1 MFNNKNYDFVG
12 KKKPVLII
20 TVVILV
26 VCMLFLLIR
35 GLSLDI
41 KFTGGT
47 IIKYNYSAKQ
57 AEEVSD
63 TDAEVSDA
71 DISASDASA
80 SDVLGVSD
88 VFTVA
93 SSADITTATDVTA
106 TDAVA
111 SAADVPAVEEVA
123 DEFEMPDPSEL
134 NIVPNEATELNKEE
148 VKSVASQMLM
158 GDVSIDMSSRIL
170 TGGGKET
177 SVTIKLADKRAVA
190 KDAGAQL
197 EKALE
202 IKYPN
207 VDFEISSVSSV
218 DPVMGK
224 EFFGKC
230 LVAMLV
236 ASLFMVLYVAFR
248 FRKIGGFSA
257 GLTAIVAVVNDCFVA
272 FTAFVVF
279 GFPIDDNFV
288 AVILTIIGYTL
299 NSTIVIYDRVRENK
313 KKLGP
318 KVPVAQLVNR
328 SINETLARTIYTN
341 LTFLMSVLAVVA
353 VAVIFGISSILSFA
367 VPMLF
372 GIISGC
378 YSSLFISNILWVM
391 WQEKKEARKAKKF

>member
-20 TVVILV
+20 TVAIVA
-26 VCMLFLLIR
+26 VCLLFMIIN

-47 IIKYNYSAKQ
+47 IIKYNYS
-57 AEEVSD
+57 ERVEDVSGSD
-63 TDAEVSDA
+63 T
-71 DISASDASA
+71 SATDASA
-80 SDVLGVSD
+80 TDVSAADVLGVSD
-88 VFTVA
+88 MFTVA
-93 SSADITTATDVTA
+93 SDADLSATDTSATDV
-106 TDAVA
+106 
-111 SAADVPAVEEVA
+111 SAADTEEIVDKYA
-123 DEFEMPDPSEL
+123 MPDPAEL
-134 NIVPNEATELNKEE
+134 NIVPTEAVELDKEE
-148 VKSVASQMLM
+148 VKSIASQMLK
-158 GDVSIDMSSRIL
+158 GDVSIEMSSRIL
-170 TGGGKET
+170 TDGGKET
-177 SVTIKLADKRAVA
+177 SVTIKLADNRAVS
-190 KDAGAQL
+190 KDAGAKI
-197 EKALE
+197 EEALE
-202 IKYPN
+202 LKYPN
-207 VDFEISSVSSV
+207 IDFEVSSVSSV

-230 LVAMLV
+230 LMAMLI

-248 FRKIGGFSA
+248 FRKIGGISA

-272 FTAFVVF
+272 FTAFVIF

-328 SINETLARTIYTN
+328 SINETLSRTIYTN
-341 LTFLMSVLAVVA
+341 FAFLMSVLAVVV
-353 VAVIFGISSILSFA
+353 VALIFGIDSILSLA

-391 WQEKKEARKAKKF
+391 WQEKKAAKNTKKF

>member
-20 TVVILV
+20 TVVIIA
-26 VCMLFLLIR
+26 VCLLFLLIK

-47 IIKYNYSAKQ
+47 IIKYNYSVKQ
-57 AEEVSD
+57 ADVSD
-63 TDAEVSDA
+63 TDVSGTDV
-71 DISASDASA
+71 SNTDASA
-80 SDVLGVSD
+80 SDVLGVFDMLTAPSNTD
-88 VFTVA
+88 TVA
-93 SSADITTATDVTA
+93 TATDIA
-106 TDAVA
+106 A
-111 SAADVPAVEEVA
+111 SAADLPKEKEEVA
-123 DEFEMPDPSEL
+123 DKYAMPDPSEI
-134 NIVPNEATELNKEE
+134 NIIPTESTEIDKDE
-148 VKSVASQMLM
+148 VKSIASQMLR
-158 GDVSIDMSSRIL
+158 GGVSVTMSSRIL
-170 TGGGKET
+170 PDGGKET
-177 SVTIKLADKRAVA
+177 SVTINLADKRTV
-190 KDAGAQL
+190 DQNAGALL
-197 EKALE
+197 EEALE

-207 VDFEISSVSSV
+207 VDFKISSVSSV

-236 ASLFMVLYVAFR
+236 ASLFMILYVAFR
-248 FRKIGGFSA
+248 FRKIGGVSA

-341 LTFLMSVLAVVA
+341 LTFLMSVLAVVV
-353 VAVIFGISSILSFA
+353 VAVIFGINSILSFA

-391 WQEKKEARKAKKF
+391 WQEKKAAKKAKKF

>member
-20 TVVILV
+20 TVIILAL
-26 VCMLFLLIR
+26 CMLFLVFK

-47 IIKYNYSAKQ
+47 IIKYSYSEKQ
-57 AEEVSD
+57 ADVSK
-63 TDAEVSDA
+63 TDASATDA
-71 DISASDASA
+71 SATDASA

-88 VFTVA
+88 MFTV
-93 SSADITTATDVTA
+93 SSNTDYLVTG
-106 TDAVA
+106 VIA
-111 SAADVPAVEEVA
+111 SAADIPAAEVTAEEEEDKFA
-123 DEFEMPDPSEL
+123 MPDPKEI
-134 NIVPNEATELNKEE
+134 NIVPSDATEINKDE
-148 VKSVASQMLM
+148 VRAVASQMLK
-158 GDVSIDMSSRIL
+158 GDVSVDMSSRIL
-170 TGGGKET
+170 TDGGKET
-177 SVTIKLADKRAVA
+177 SVTIKLADRRAVA
-190 KDAGAQL
+190 KNAGEL
-197 EKALE
+197 VEEALE

-248 FRKIGGFSA
+248 FRKIGGVSA

-318 KVPVAQLVNR
+318 KIPVAQLVNR

-341 LTFLMSVLAVVA
+341 LTFLMAVLSVVI

-391 WQEKKEARKAKKF
+391 WQEKKAAKKAKKF

>member
-20 TVVILV
+20 TAVIIV

-47 IIKYNYSAKQ
+47 IIKYNYSVKD
-57 AEEVSD
+57 AEPVSD
-63 TDAEVSDA
+63 TDETVTDT
-71 DISASDASA
+71 DVTA
-80 SDVLGVSD
+80 SDVLGAADMFTAPSD
-88 VFTVA
+88 
-93 SSADITTATDVTA
+93 TDALTVTA
-106 TDAVA
+106 TDASA
-111 SAADVPAVEEVA
+111 SAADAPEAEESA
-123 DEFEMPDPSEL
+123 EEEFMMPDPSEL
-134 NIVPNEATELNKEE
+134 DIVPTEATELDKDE

-158 GDVSIDMSSRIL
+158 GEVSVEMSSRIL
-170 TGGGKET
+170 TNGGKET
-177 SVTIKLADKRAVA
+177 AVTIKLADKRAVA
-190 KDAGAQL
+190 KDAGTQL

-202 IKYPN
+202 LKYPN

-257 GLTAIVAVVNDCFVA
+257 GLTAIVAVINDCFVA

-341 LTFLMSVLAVVA
+341 LTFLMSVLAVVV
-353 VAVIFGISSILSFA
+353 VALIFGISSILSFA

-378 YSSLFISNILWVM
+378 YSSLYISNILWVM
-391 WQEKKEARKAKKF
+391 WQEKKAAKSKKF

>member
-20 TVVILV
+20 TAVIIA
-26 VCMLFLLIR
+26 VCLLFLIINS
-35 GLSLDI
+35 LSLDI

-47 IIKYNYSAKQ
+47 IIKYKYSVEA
-57 AEEVSD
+57 ADVSD
-63 TDAEVSDA
+63 TDA
-71 DISASDASA
+71 SASDAVSTA
-80 SDVLGVSD
+80 DSSPSDVLGAWDMNTAVVSSTD
-88 VFTVA
+88 TA
-93 SSADITTATDVTA
+93 SESDAVTA
-106 TDAVA
+106 TDTAV
-111 SAADVPAVEEVA
+111 SETETEKVDVYAI
-123 DEFEMPDPSEL
+123 PDPSEL
-134 NIVPNEATELNKEE
+134 DIVPTESTEINKEE
-148 VKSVASQMLM
+148 IKVIGAQMLK
-158 GDVSIDMSSRIL
+158 GDVTVSLSSRIL
-170 TGGGKET
+170 TEGGTENYV
-177 SVTIKLADKRAVA
+177 SIKLADKRAVSE
-190 KDAGAQL
+190 DAGAKI

-202 IKYPN
+202 MKYPN
-207 VDFEISSVSSV
+207 VDFEVVSVSSV
-218 DPVMGK
+218 DPIMGK
-224 EFFGKC
+224 EFLGKC

-248 FRKIGGFSA
+248 FRKIGGVSA

-279 GFPIDDNFV
+279 GFPIDDNFF

-299 NSTIVIYDRVRENK
+299 NSTIVIFDRVRENK

-341 LTFLMSVLAVVA
+341 LTFLMSVLAVVV

-391 WQEKKEARKAKKF
+391 WQEKKAEKNKKKF

>member
-20 TVVILV
+20 TAVIV
-26 VCMLFLLIR
+26 AVCLIFLLIS

-47 IIKYNYSAKQ
+47 IIKYKYSEK
-57 AEEVSD
+57 V
-63 TDAEVSDA
+63 AEV
-71 DISASDASA
+71 ASE
-80 SDVLGVSD
+80 
-88 VFTVA
+88 
-93 SSADITTATDVTA
+93 TDVTA
-106 TDAVA
+106 TDASATDVSGSDVLGVSGMFTVA
-111 SAADVPAVEEVA
+111 SDADLSATDSSASDVTATDVPAVEEIVEDKYA
-123 DEFEMPDPSEL
+123 MPDPSEL
-134 NIVPNEATELNKEE
+134 DIVPTESIEINKDD
-148 VKSVASQMLM
+148 VKSIASQMLK
-158 GDVSIDMSSRIL
+158 GDVTVGMSSRIL
-170 TGGGKET
+170 TDGGKET
-177 SVTIKLADKRAVA
+177 SVTIKLADKRAVS
-190 KDAGAQL
+190 KDAGAKI
-197 EKALE
+197 EEALE

-230 LVAMLV
+230 LVAMLI

-341 LTFLMSVLAVVA
+341 LTFLLSVLSVVI
-353 VAVIFGISSILSFA
+353 VALIFGISSILSFA

-391 WQEKKEARKAKKF
+391 WQEKKAAKGKK